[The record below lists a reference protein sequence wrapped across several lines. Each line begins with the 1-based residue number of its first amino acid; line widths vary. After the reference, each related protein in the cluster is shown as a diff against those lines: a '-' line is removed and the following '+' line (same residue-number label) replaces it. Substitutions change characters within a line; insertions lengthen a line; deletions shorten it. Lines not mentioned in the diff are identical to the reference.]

1 MKIKQKFKKAMS
13 FLLSTI
19 MIMMICFGSDFGTL
33 TVHAIGYSIGE
44 SDGFSL
50 DSENNVSATFTI
62 TEKLG
67 TGTMRGWLLC
77 LFREKPSFNA
87 STGKLNNSGNIH
99 PYSYSNCAY
108 YFFSPDTEKE
118 IGTRTALWSG
128 TALDEKGSGK
138 SAGV

>member
-67 TGTMRGWLLC
+67 TGTMQGWLLC
-77 LFREKPSFNA
+77 LFREKPSVNA
-87 STGKLNNSGNIH
+87 STGKLKNSGDIH
-99 PYSYSNCAY
+99 PYS
-108 YFFSPDTEKE
+108 
-118 IGTRTALWSG
+118 
-128 TALDEKGSGK
+128 
-138 SAGV
+138 